1 MSIMQNTS
9 CVHSNSV
16 TSVINNVTS
25 GLKNIIWLIIS
36 RQVLDVSAKQD
47 DFSTRV
53 IWALLSFSLR
63 SVQHSFYHF
72 RNKKVIFENKVA
84 EHYK

>member
-1 MSIMQNTS
+1 MQNTS

-16 TSVINNVTS
+16 TSVINNITS
-25 GLKNIIWLIIS
+25 GLKKNHLVIIS
-36 RQVLDVSAKQD
+36 RQVLDVLVKQD

-53 IWALLSFSLR
+53 TWALLSFSLL
-63 SVQHSFYHF
+63 SVHHTFYHF

-84 EHYK
+84 EHNK